1 MRSMLLVADDST
13 AFATNASGFTLAN
26 LTGPNRLLK
35 YNLAHGQFEYDV
47 SLSSVQDQV
56 FAETGKRAAGF
67 QDACWD
73 SKGNG
78 YILGSFGSVIA
89 RVTPSGDNVSLWY
102 LPSPYENVGY
112 GFAGLFTYGSK
123 LIVSDTI
130 SQGLVTFDT
139 RLEYGVPKYVKP
151 NNLPA
156 NYTLFA
162 DGLHAPSKYGGR
174 IALWADDYG
183 TGLNPTSTGGVAVY
197 GSLDGWN
204 TARFL
209 GFVPSNYTI
218 SGASAAT
225 STVQI
230 VESIYLVT
238 EYFQPSRPLA
248 KKSKFPFVDITE
260 QVDKLVKAWE
270 CTE

>member
-1 MRSMLLVADDST
+1 MLLAADDGT

-26 LTGPNRLLK
+26 LTGTNRLLK
-35 YNLAHGQFEYDV
+35 YNTANRQFDYDV
-47 SLSSVQDQV
+47 SMSSVQDQV
-56 FAETGKRAAGF
+56 FAETGMRVAGF

-73 SKGNG
+73 SNGNG
-78 YILGSFGSVIA
+78 YMLGSFGSVIA

-102 LPSPYENVGY
+102 LPSPYVNVEY
-112 GFAGLFTYGSK
+112 GFAGLFTQGNK

-139 RLEYGVPKYVKP
+139 RLEYGVPKQIKP

-174 IALWADDYG
+174 IALWADDHG
-183 TGLNPTSTGGVAVY
+183 TGLNPAGTGGVAVY
-197 GSLDGWN
+197 GSLDDWD

-209 GFVPSNYTI
+209 GFVSSNDTI
-218 SGASAAT
+218 SGASAIS

-230 VESIYLVT
+230 VESIYMVT

-260 QVDKLVKAWE
+260 QVDKIVRDWKCNE
-270 CTE
+270 